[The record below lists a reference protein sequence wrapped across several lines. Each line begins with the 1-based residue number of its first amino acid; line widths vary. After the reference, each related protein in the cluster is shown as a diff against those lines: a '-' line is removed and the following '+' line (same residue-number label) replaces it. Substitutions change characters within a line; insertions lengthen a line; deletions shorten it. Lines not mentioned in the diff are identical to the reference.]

1 MKTRRVAIYL
11 RVSTVDQNT
20 DNQEHELRQ
29 VAERAGWDVIKV
41 YGDQGISGAKG
52 SDKRPQFDGMPRRS
66 RSQKRIGG
74 PEPDVDDLVPPSSFA
89 HMRKEIAHWAEVAK
103 AADIKAE

>member
-52 SDKRPQFDGMPRRS
+52 SDKPQPSGARRPCRAMRAMRERS
-66 RSQKRIGG
+66 
-74 PEPDVDDLVPPSSFA
+74 PSPG
-89 HMRKEIAHWAEVAK
+89 
-103 AADIKAE
+103 AAIRTSASSTTL